1 MSGVKI
7 YIAGVGGQGSLTF
20 SRLLG
25 EAALDAGLGV
35 VVSEVHGMSQRG
47 GVVES
52 SVLIGDYES
61 PLIGSGDADI
71 VVAFEPAEALRA
83 VSKMSAKTLVLV
95 NSRKTIP
102 FTVTLGAA
110 AYPDLESAFETLRT
124 LCEGLYVIDAA
135 GLAAK
140 AGSAM
145 AVNMVLMGALAALG
159 RLPIGTEGMRAT
171 LGEKQPARFRETN
184 DAAFELGRRAIAHAA
199 S

>member
-25 EAALDAGLGV
+25 EAALDAGLPV

-52 SVLIGDYES
+52 CVLIGDYES
-61 PLIGSGDADI
+61 PLIGAGDADI

-83 VSKMSAKTLVLV
+83 AAKMSAKTTVIV
-95 NSRKTIP
+95 NATKTIP
-102 FTVTLGAA
+102 FTVTMGVA
-110 AYPDLESAFETLRT
+110 AYPDLDSSFETLRAM
-124 LCEGLYVIDAA
+124 CAGLYVIDAA
-135 GLAAK
+135 DLAKK

-145 AVNMVLMGALAALG
+145 AINMVLMGALAALG
-159 RLPIGTEGMRAT
+159 RLPIGTGSMRAT
-171 LGEKQPARFRETN
+171 LTEKQPPRFRETN
-184 DAAFELGRRAIAHAA
+184 DAAFDLGRRAILHVA